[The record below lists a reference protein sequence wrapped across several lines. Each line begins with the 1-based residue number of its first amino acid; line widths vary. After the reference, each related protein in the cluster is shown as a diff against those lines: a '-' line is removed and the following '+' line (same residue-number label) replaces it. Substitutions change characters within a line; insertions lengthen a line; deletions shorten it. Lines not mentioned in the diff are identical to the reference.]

1 MRVDKYSIFV
11 SLKRTWAVQLAEA
24 LKLASL
30 NEEAAREVEP
40 KKVLPEKK
48 KLPNSL
54 NVNYLPKNRPRQ
66 LSLEMVA
73 SKKKL
78 KSFLHK

>member
-1 MRVDKYSIFV
+1 
-11 SLKRTWAVQLAEA
+11 LPEA
-24 LKLASL
+24 LKLTTL

-66 LSLEMVA
+66 L
-73 SKKKL
+73 
-78 KSFLHK
+78 FL